1 MGSGIRVLSE
11 GAGWAVVDK
20 PSGLAVHRSAE
31 VRDRHTLMG
40 AAYRRF
46 GREVAPVH
54 RLDRATS
61 GCLLL
66 SLDLEATGALHQ
78 ALVAGQKRY
87 VALVRGEVEP
97 LEPIVY
103 DQPLSDGRGGT
114 KPAATVF
121 SPVATCPEPRCSL
134 VLAVPLT
141 GRTHQIRRHLRDLSH
156 PVLGDTRHGDTRVNR
171 VWREELGLERL
182 ALHCLSIDAEGPTGR
197 ISATSPLPD
206 DLVGVCRQLPW
217 WTAALASLPDLVD
230 GSATREDAA

>member
-1 MGSGIRVLSE
+1 MASGIPVVSE

-40 AAYRRF
+40 AAYRQF

-66 SLDLEATGALHQ
+66 SLDLSATGALHE
-78 ALVAGQKRY
+78 ALVSGQKRY
-87 VALVRGEVEP
+87 VALVRGQVVP

-103 DQPLSDGRGGT
+103 EQPLSDGRGGT
-114 KPAATVF
+114 KGAVTVF

-141 GRTHQIRRHLRDLSH
+141 GRTHQIRRHLRDLAH
-156 PVLGDTRHGDTRVNR
+156 PVLGDTRHGDTRVNK
-171 VWREELGLERL
+171 VWREEQGLGRL
-182 ALHCLSIDAEGPTGR
+182 ALHCLSIEAEGPTGR
-197 ISATSPLPD
+197 ISATSPLPEA
-206 DLVGVCRQLPW
+206 LLSVCRRMPW
-217 WTAALASLPDLVD
+217 WPSALASLPELV
-230 GSATREDAA
+230 GGASAREAA